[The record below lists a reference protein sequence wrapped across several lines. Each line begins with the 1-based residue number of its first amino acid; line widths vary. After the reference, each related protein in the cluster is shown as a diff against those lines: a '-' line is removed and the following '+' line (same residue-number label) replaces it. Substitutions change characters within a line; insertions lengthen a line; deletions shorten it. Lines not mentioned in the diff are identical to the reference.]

1 MVWLDFGVSTP
12 IKLSVLL
19 QILPGTCEEWTWWL
33 HQREL
38 LLLSLFIYSFFY
50 FPLNNLNSLMLV
62 LDKHHISK
70 HPGVVPSCGW
80 EQQKLITDTRFLI
93 PCERLFLLHPPKLY
107 LSHMNFFISVQWDS
121 ESLISKKIFLGTFR
135 KQSSWWPF
143 WVLFVAAAG
152 IPCSGYLTSLCQSLS
167 SGK

>member
-1 MVWLDFGVSTP
+1 MCSYKSFLEPVKSG
-12 IKLSVLL
+12 
-19 QILPGTCEEWTWWL
+19 PGDYIWGSCSSS
-33 HQREL
+33 H
-38 LLLSLFIYSFFY
+38 SLFIYSFFY

-62 LDKHHISK
+62 LDKPHISK

-80 EQQKLITDTRFLI
+80 EQQKLTTDISVSHSLWTTV
-93 PCERLFLLHPPKLY
+93 FLLHLPKLY
-107 LSHMNFFISVQWDS
+107 HINLFISVQGDS
-121 ESLISKKIFLGTFR
+121 ETLIFKKIFLGTFR

-143 WVLFVAAAG
+143 WVLSAAAAG